1 MEKVEGGDDFPPEKV
16 ESEMTKTITERGN
29 TVNGTELTRQLDFT
43 VFSSSISTS
52 STTPT
57 TSSTTSAVVILPEPH
72 PQQQHQNQIPQPK
85 GPSMQPPPQTPLPVT
100 HAKSSLSSSPAAPPP
115 SPPLAALPTLLPVK
129 TESLNARPWANAEV
143 KDGTRKKLKECHCK
157 HSRCLKLYCECFASG
172 VYCDGCNCTNCF
184 NNVENET
191 SRQGA
196 VEATLERNPNAF
208 RPKIASSCHGV
219 RDIKE
224 VKGCHCKNS
233 GCHKKYCECFQTNIL
248 CSENCKCMDC
258 KNYDGSE
265 ERRALF
271 HEDHSNPRNAL
282 LYMQQVA
289 ANAAITGG
297 NTVNGTEFARHLD
310 FTAFSSSSTTTI
322 NSSTTPTTSC
332 TTPVAILPKPQQQ
345 QQQNQIPQRKG
356 PLLQLRLQ
364 TPLPITQGK
373 SSLSSSAA
381 VPPAKS
387 LSSPFVVVPPPPPP
401 LAARPTLLPIK
412 TESPNV
418 RPRANA
424 EVKDGTRKKLK
435 QCNCKHSRCLKL
447 YCECFASGVYC
458 DGCNC
463 TNCFN
468 NVENETS
475 RKEAVEATLER
486 NPNAF
491 RAMIASS
498 PHGVV
503 DIKGDISMIVKHNKG
518 CHCKKSRCRT
528 KYCECLQANI
538 LCSESCRCMDC
549 TNYDGSE
556 ERRALFHEDHIIHNN
571 AL

>member
-16 ESEMTKTITERGN
+16 ESETTKTITEGGN
-29 TVNGTELTRQLDFT
+29 T
-43 VFSSSISTS
+43 
-52 STTPT
+52 
-57 TSSTTSAVVILPEPH
+57 
-72 PQQQHQNQIPQPK
+72 HQNHIPQPK
-85 GPSMQPPPQTPLPVT
+85 GPSIQPPPETPLPVA
-100 HAKSSLSSSPAAPPP
+100 HAKSSLSSSPFVVPPPP
-115 SPPLAALPTLLPVK
+115 SPSLADLPTLLPVK
-129 TESLNARPWANAEV
+129 TESPNARPRANAEV
-143 KDGTRKKLKECHCK
+143 KDGTRKKLKQCDCE

-191 SRQGA
+191 SREEA

-208 RPKIASSCHGV
+208 RTKIASSHHGV
-219 RDIKE
+219 RDSKE
-224 VKGCHCKNS
+224 EKGCHCKKS
-233 GCHKKYCECFQTNIL
+233 GCHKKYCECFQANIL
-248 CSENCKCMDC
+248 CSEICKCMDC
-258 KNYDGSE
+258 KNYDGNE

-271 HEDHSNPRNAL
+271 YEDHSNQSNA

-297 NTVNGTEFARHLD
+297 NTVHGTEFSRQLNYAV
-310 FTAFSSSSTTTI
+310 FSSSTTTT
-322 NSSTTPTTSC
+322 NSSTPPRTSS
-332 TTPVAILPKPQQQ
+332 TTPVAILPKPQPQQQ

-356 PLLQLRLQ
+356 PLIQLHPQ
-364 TPLPITQGK
+364 TPLPITHAK

-387 LSSPFVVVPPPPPP
+387 LSSPFVVGPPPPPP
-401 LAARPTLLPIK
+401 LAARPTLLPVMILVSVNLMSESLIEKK

-424 EVKDGTRKKLK
+424 EVKDGSWKKLK

-458 DGCNC
+458 DGYNC

-475 RKEAVEATLER
+475 RQEAVEATLER

-491 RAMIASS
+491 RPKIASS

-503 DIKGDISMIVKHNKG
+503 DIKMHG
-518 CHCKKSRCRT
+518 
-528 KYCECLQANI
+528 LQE
-538 LCSESCRCMDC
+538 L
-549 TNYDGSE
+549 
-556 ERRALFHEDHIIHNN
+556 
-571 AL
+571 